1 MVQIK
6 HPIEASRRR
15 APARA
20 LPRLTQRAGFWAV
33 AFAFLAVS
41 AFSTAPSSL
50 YGLYEQQEHLSSL
63 TITIVYAVYAIGIVV
78 SLLLAGHVSDWY
90 GRRAVMLPALAI
102 AVAAAVVFLAWR
114 SLAGLLVARVLTGL
128 ALGAAV
134 ATATAFITDLDAGPG
149 GVPTRRAGIVA
160 TTANIGGLACGPLI
174 AGLLARYEPHGL
186 TLPFTVFLAAL
197 IAAVAAVIL
206 APEGHPAVHP
216 RPRYH
221 PQRLIAP
228 ANGRRQFA
236 AATTG
241 AFTAFAVGGLLAGLT
256 GTFLAGPLH
265 HPSPALTGLAI
276 FLTFG
281 SGVLVQTTTTSWP
294 APRLVAAGIA
304 PIIIGLCVLVASGWT
319 SPPSLA
325 LFLIGAAVAGAGIG
339 AIVRGSLT
347 VVITTAGPD
356 DRAGALATFFIAG
369 YAGVSLPVVGVGLA
383 LQHLSPRVTLL
394 IFAVAVAVVILAA
407 APILV
412 RPAAGAAQRP
422 GPDSDPMTALCRGFG
437 EHADRPVHLPT
448 SSLPT
453 LRACLGDGLVPACV
467 TDLRMRKESA
477 RCRRWPGS
485 FR

>member
-1 MVQIK
+1 MVQIR
-6 HPIEASRRR
+6 PTIEAPPRR

-20 LPRLTQRAGFWAV
+20 LPRLPRRAGFWAV

-90 GRRAVMLPALAI
+90 GRRAVMLPALAV

-114 SLAGLLVARVLTGL
+114 SLAGLLLARVLTGL

-149 GVPTRRAGIVA
+149 GVATRRAGIVA
-160 TTANIGGLACGPLI
+160 TTANIGGFACGPLI
-174 AGLLARYEPHGL
+174 AGLLARYAPHAL

-221 PQRLIAP
+221 PQRLSAP
-228 ANGRRQFA
+228 PNGRRQFA

-241 AFTAFAVGGLLAGLT
+241 AFTSFAVGGLIAGLT

-265 HPSPALTGLAI
+265 PAL
-276 FLTFG
+276 
-281 SGVLVQTTTTSWP
+281 
-294 APRLVAAGIA
+294 
-304 PIIIGLCVLVASGWT
+304 AS
-319 SPPSLA
+319 
-325 LFLIGAAVAGAGIG
+325 
-339 AIVRGSLT
+339 R
-347 VVITTAGPD
+347 
-356 DRAGALATFFIAG
+356 
-369 YAGVSLPVVGVGLA
+369 
-383 LQHLSPRVTLL
+383 
-394 IFAVAVAVVILAA
+394 
-407 APILV
+407 
-412 RPAAGAAQRP
+412 
-422 GPDSDPMTALCRGFG
+422 
-437 EHADRPVHLPT
+437 
-448 SSLPT
+448 
-453 LRACLGDGLVPACV
+453 
-467 TDLRMRKESA
+467 
-477 RCRRWPGS
+477 
-485 FR
+485 